1 MATDTPRVLGGT
13 AASESKRRPVV
24 VVVVV
29 VVVVSKWIHDV
40 DSSPHGDALARASSV
55 ERVELGVVLDRVIA
69 RVNRLAR
76 VSRRFVFRRHRLR
89 GVSRFHEILDLE
101 FRLPFLVYHPS

>member
-1 MATDTPRVLGGT
+1 V
-13 AASESKRRPVV
+13 SRP

-55 ERVELGVVLDRVIA
+55 ERVGLGIVLDRVIA

-76 VSRRFVFRRHRLR
+76 VSRRLVFRRHRLR